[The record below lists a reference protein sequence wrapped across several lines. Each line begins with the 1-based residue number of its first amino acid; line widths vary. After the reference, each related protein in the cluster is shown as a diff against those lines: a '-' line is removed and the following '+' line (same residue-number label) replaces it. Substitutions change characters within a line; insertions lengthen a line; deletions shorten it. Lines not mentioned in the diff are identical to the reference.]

1 MGYEI
6 EPFSI
11 LDLYPMMCDLLG
23 IEPRPNNGSMEIVKK
38 MFKEERSPPKAGQQ
52 SVVAWPTRALVA
64 VMTAVVVLLSL

>member
-23 IEPRPNNGSMEIVKK
+23 IEPRPNNGSMEIVK
-38 MFKEERSPPKAGQQ
+38 MMYKEEQSPPKAGQQ
-52 SVVAWPTRALVA
+52 SVVTWSTSSLVA
-64 VMTAVVVLLSL
+64 FMTIVVVLISL